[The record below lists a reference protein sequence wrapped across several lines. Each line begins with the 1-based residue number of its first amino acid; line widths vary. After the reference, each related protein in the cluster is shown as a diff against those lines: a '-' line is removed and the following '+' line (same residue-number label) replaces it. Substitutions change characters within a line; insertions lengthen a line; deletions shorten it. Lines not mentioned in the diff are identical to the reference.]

1 MMDTDRSI
9 AGVAKTISEIL
20 SKKKYAIDYYQRE
33 YKWERKQL
41 EELVSDLTNKFLQLY
56 PPGRRTLPRL
66 LPGIDHRLPEGRAAL
81 RRRWAAATHQPHPF
95 PHLPASTA
103 GGTRRDRL
111 DRRPDLLR
119 ELRREVVQP

>member
-56 PPGRRTLPRL
+56 QPDHHRRDVARYPGYFLGSIIVSQKGEQPFVVDGQQRLTSLTLFL
-66 LPGIDHRLPEGRAAL
+66 TYLHRLQEGRE
-81 RRRWAAATHQPHPF
+81 
-95 PHLPASTA
+95 
-103 GGTRRDRL
+103 GTVSDRKS
-111 DRRPDLLR
+111 
-119 ELRREVVQP
+119 VV